1 MGPERDRMRKRFYS
15 IEYVDD
21 EGDTVVRHAM
31 MTREEAGRLLAEFA
45 SRGVPATVNDL
56 TPEQVD
62 AAAVLSGDGESPRL
76 EAPPRGGL
84 E

>member
-1 MGPERDRMRKRFYS
+1 MSKRFHS

-31 MTREEAGRLLAEFA
+31 MTRPEAEQLLGEFA
-45 SRGVPATVNDL
+45 ARGASVTINDL

-62 AAAVLSGDGESPRL
+62 AAAVLSEDGEDPRL
-76 EAPPRGGL
+76 EAAAGGRL
-84 E
+84 K

>member
-1 MGPERDRMRKRFYS
+1 MRKRFHS

-31 MTREEAGRLLAEFA
+31 MTRPEAEQLLEEFA
-45 SRGVPATVNDL
+45 SRGASVTINDL

-62 AAAVLSGDGESPRL
+62 AAAVLSGDEESPKLEAAPRGRL
-76 EAPPRGGL
+76 E
-84 E
+84 

>member
-1 MGPERDRMRKRFYS
+1 MSKRFHS

-31 MTREEAGRLLAEFA
+31 MTKEEAEQLLGEFA
-45 SRGVPATVNDL
+45 SRGASVTINDL
-56 TPEQVD
+56 TPESVD
-62 AAAVLSGDGESPRL
+62 AAAVLSGDGEDPRL
-76 EAPPRGGL
+76 EAAPRGRL

>member
-1 MGPERDRMRKRFYS
+1 VSKRVHS

-21 EGDTVVRHAM
+21 EGDVVVRHAM
-31 MTREEAGRLLAEFA
+31 MTSVEAEQLLGEFA
-45 SRGVPATVNDL
+45 SRGASVTINDL

-76 EAPPRGGL
+76 EAAAGGRL
-84 E
+84 K

>member
-1 MGPERDRMRKRFYS
+1 MTKRFHS

-31 MTREEAGRLLAEFA
+31 MTREEAELLLAEFA
-45 SRGVPATVNDL
+45 SRGSSVTINDL

-76 EAPPRGGL
+76 GAPPRGRL